1 MLPALDEDQVRGGRR
16 ACEQRQA
23 FVQLAAAG
31 LDACQSARGGHDD
44 LGAADLAQGARYKV
58 VLTRNE
64 RLLQALRTEAK
75 AEDVPAVPGRRP
87 WTDDYNNL
95 FEVLK

>member
-1 MLPALDEDQVRGGRR
+1 MIDDPAEDSYLYRS
-16 ACEQRQA
+16 
-23 FVQLAAAG
+23 
-31 LDACQSARGGHDD
+31 DW
-44 LGAADLAQGARYKV
+44 V